1 MFIHTLTHSYIR
13 ILDKKL
19 VLKILKSVYCILHK
33 CILSGF
39 PKTIMADKG
48 TEWNAL
54 VPHLTLIQMK
64 STFNQVCSQ
73 ASLFTKYQHL

>member
-1 MFIHTLTHSYIR
+1 MFIHTLTHSYIH
-13 ILDKKL
+13 ILEKKL
-19 VLKILKSVYCILHK
+19 VLKNLKSVY